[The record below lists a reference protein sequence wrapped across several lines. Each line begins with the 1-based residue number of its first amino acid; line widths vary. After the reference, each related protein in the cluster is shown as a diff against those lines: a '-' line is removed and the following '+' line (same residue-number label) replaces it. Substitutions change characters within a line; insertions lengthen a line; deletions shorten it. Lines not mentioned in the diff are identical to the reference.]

1 LQSAP
6 ESGYIVNAPI
16 DEIDISSYL
25 VQVFDVTGREVINYS
40 NAQTRLNQCPR
51 DV

>member
-6 ESGYIVNAPI
+6 KSRYIVNAPI
-16 DEIDISSYL
+16 DEIDISSDL